1 MVERITERVVAAPP
15 WWRDLVRLWVPVL
28 GFGGMLMFQ
37 LVGLQREIDG
47 LRADFRQALHQ
58 EIGGLRDELRQEFR
72 EEIGSLREEVR
83 EEIGGL
89 RGEIRKE
96 FGTLREEI
104 RTIRGEG
111 ADLGERITRLEAVFK
126 ADRKARRDAQEPAA
140 PESRDPDA
148 PRDEAGPER
157 SRADARGATL
167 GAGGPAN

>member
-15 WWRDLVRLWVPVL
+15 WWRDLVRLWVPAL
-28 GFGGMLMFQ
+28 GLGGVMLFP

-47 LRADFRQALHQ
+47 LRADIFREIGALRSDFRQ
-58 EIGGLRDELRQEFR
+58 EIGGLRGGIR
-72 EEIGSLREEVR
+72 EEFGTLR

-89 RGEIRKE
+89 REEI
-96 FGTLREEI
+96 REEI
-104 RTIRGEG
+104 RTIRGEV
-111 ADLGERITRLEAVFK
+111 ADLGERITRLEAVFE
-126 ADRKARRDAQEPAA
+126 ADRKARRDAQGSAA

-167 GAGGPAN
+167 GTGGPAN